1 MQSNE
6 QSKLLLEVVTR
17 YSQNIDEAT
26 LGYLEGR
33 GISKQVADQFMLGTV
48 VDPAPG
54 HEQFEGWLS
63 IPYITALGMAV
74 SVKFRRLDD
83 GKPKYG
89 QPTGQKLH
97 LYNVTDVAVDSSR
110 IVVTEG
116 ELDAVIISGI
126 LGIPAVGVPG
136 VAAWKPYYAKLMTG
150 FDTVYVVGD
159 NDLKEDGT
167 NPGAEFSKRVASEI
181 INSHI
186 VQLPLGMD
194 INEFYLQHGPT
205 ELSTLLGGVK

>member
-17 YSQNIDEAT
+17 YSQSIDEAT

-48 VDPAPG
+48 VDPASG

-97 LYNVTDVAVDSSR
+97 LYNVADVALDSSH

-126 LGIPAVGVPG
+126 LRIPAVGVPG

>member
-17 YSQNIDEAT
+17 YSQSIDEAT

-48 VDPAPG
+48 VDPASG

-97 LYNVTDVAVDSSR
+97 LYNVTDVAVDSSH

>member
-17 YSQNIDEAT
+17 YSQSIDEAT

-48 VDPAPG
+48 VYPASG

-97 LYNVTDVAVDSSR
+97 LYNVTDVAVDSSH

-194 INEFYLQHGPT
+194 INEFYLQHGLT

>member
-17 YSQNIDEAT
+17 YSQSIDEAT

-48 VDPAPG
+48 VDPASG

-97 LYNVTDVAVDSSR
+97 LYNVADVALDSSH

-194 INEFYLQHGPT
+194 INEFYLQHGLT

>member
-17 YSQNIDEAT
+17 YSQSIDEAT

-48 VDPAPG
+48 VDPASG

-97 LYNVTDVAVDSSR
+97 LYNVADVAVDSSH

-126 LGIPAVGVPG
+126 LRIPAVGVPG

-194 INEFYLQHGPT
+194 INEFYLQHGLT